1 MLSAALILNLHQSLY
16 MFIIPESGLP
26 GGPPSIRLVGGSSP
40 NEGRVELLLQGQWG
54 TVCDDYWSTTDA
66 QVINRCFVQQDLG
79 KKPSG
84 T

>member
-16 MFIIPESGLP
+16 MFIISESGLP

-40 NEGRVELLLQGQWG
+40 NEGRVELFLQGEWG

-66 QVINRCFVQQDLG
+66 QVVQGRIASKLLDY
-79 KKPSG
+79 
-84 T
+84 